1 MLKVEVQMAERDYF
15 PEDDKETIMK
25 RDRDWRWTQIEIVII
40 ALFLMLAAFAA
51 VTVGVLREI
60 G

>member
-1 MLKVEVQMAERDYF
+1 MAERDYF

-25 RDRDWRWTQIEIVII
+25 RDRNWRWTQIEIVII

-51 VTVGVLREI
+51 VTAGVLREI